1 MFRNNNM
8 ISECARLLAYAKPHW
23 KMVILTLIC
32 MGLFTL
38 FIGAQLALIKPVI
51 DRLISGEA
59 ISSSSEIH
67 SLQNKEDS
75 GDVLSSLRRKTVT
88 RIKETTLISKF
99 ENLLMKLTSSFTFIG
114 ILVAIMAPFIFVFNY
129 LQTYL
134 NNHVMWS
141 VLMDMRNHLCEHL
154 LPQSLSYFENR
165 KSGELISRLTN
176 DITAT
181 QFGLSILFDNILLQ
195 PMRLLCGLG
204 LAFYFSWKLSLF
216 TFILFP
222 LVVIPVLVFG
232 RKIKKYGSR
241 SLMHLGELT
250 DAMREMFSGIRI
262 VKAFQMENEEIV
274 EFKNIN
280 SRFFKRMMQTVKAK
294 ALNASTTEF
303 IYSLGLAVIIIVGG
317 YVITTNKI
325 TPGSLGGFVTV
336 TAFLI
341 LPSIKKLA
349 KSYGQL
355 QESLA
360 GASRVFELL
369 DQHPSITDNPDAI
382 ELRKIEKTVAF
393 KNVNFAYD
401 NIPVLRDINLTVK
414 KGQIIAIVGES
425 GAGKSTLLDLV
436 PRFYDPTNGTIEID
450 GTDIRLIKR
459 DSLLEQIAIVNQ
471 QTFLFNRSFKD
482 NILCGRRDAS
492 SEEIEDAAKAAN
504 IHDFITTLPNG
515 YDAVVGEQGV
525 KLSGGQRQRVTIA
538 RAILKNAPIL
548 ILDEATSSLDSE
560 SEKLVQEALDYLMKG
575 RTTFVIAHRLSTIRH
590 ADKIVVL
597 KNGCIVE
604 IGAHDELI
612 EKEGEYKK
620 LYRIQFET

>member
-1 MFRNNNM
+1 MSRNNNT
-8 ISECARLLAYAKPHW
+8 IRECTRLFSYAKPHW
-23 KMVILTLIC
+23 KMFVLTLVC

-38 FIGAQLALIKPVI
+38 LIGAQLALIKPVI
-51 DRLISGEA
+51 DRLISGET
-59 ISSSSEIH
+59 INSSSGAY
-67 SLQNKEDS
+67 SLQSKKDS
-75 GDVLSSLRRKTVT
+75 GDALSSLSRKTVT
-88 RIKETTLISKF
+88 RIKDTTFISKF
-99 ENLLMKLTSSFTFIG
+99 EESLKKVTSSFTAIG
-114 ILVAIMAPFIFVFNY
+114 ILVAIMAPFIFAFSY

-134 NNHVMWS
+134 KSHVMWS
-141 VLMDMRNHLCEHL
+141 VLMDIRNHLCEHL

-181 QFGLSILFDNILLQ
+181 QFGLSILFDSVLLQ

-204 LAFYFSWKLSLF
+204 LAFCFTWKLSLF
-216 TFILFP
+216 TFVLFP
-222 LVVIPVLVFG
+222 IVIIPVLVFG
-232 RKIKKYGSR
+232 RKIKKYGSK

-262 VKAFQMENEEIV
+262 VKAFKMEDEEIV
-274 EFKNIN
+274 EFKNLN

-294 ALNASTTEF
+294 ALNTSTTEF
-303 IYSLGLAVIIIVGG
+303 IYSLGLAAIIIVGG

-325 TPGSLGGFVTV
+325 SPGSLGGFVTV

-341 LPSIKKLA
+341 LPSVKKLA
-349 KSYGQL
+349 KSYAKL

-369 DQHPSITDNPDAI
+369 DQSPSITDNPDAI
-382 ELRKIEKTVAF
+382 ELKKIEKTVSF

-401 NIPVLRDINLTVK
+401 SIPVLKDINLTVE

-425 GAGKSTLLDLV
+425 GAGKSTMLDLV
-436 PRFYDPTNGTIEID
+436 PRFYDPLSGTIEID

-459 DSLLEQIAIVNQ
+459 DSLLEHIAIVSQ

-482 NILCGRRDAS
+482 NIMCGRRNAS
-492 SEEIEDAAKAAN
+492 LEEIENAAKAAN
-504 IHDFITTLPNG
+504 IHDFITSLPDG
-515 YDAVVGEQGV
+515 YDALVGEQGV

-560 SEKLVQEALDYLMKG
+560 SEMLVQEALDHLMEGK
-575 RTTFVIAHRLSTIRH
+575 TTFVIAHRLSTIRH
-590 ADKIVVL
+590 ADRILVL
-597 KNGCIVE
+597 KDGYLVE
-604 IGAHDELI
+604 TGTHDELI

>member
-382 ELRKIEKTVAF
+382 ELRKIEKNVAF

-401 NIPVLRDINLTVK
+401 NIPVLRDINLTVE

-436 PRFYDPTNGTIEID
+436 PRFYDPINGTIEID

-482 NILCGRRDAS
+482 NILCGRRDAN

-604 IGAHDELI
+604 IGTHDELI

>member
-1 MFRNNNM
+1 MSRNNNT
-8 ISECARLLAYAKPHW
+8 IRECARLFSYAKPHW
-23 KMVILTLIC
+23 KMVMLTLIC

-51 DRLISGEA
+51 DRLMSGET
-59 ISSSSEIH
+59 ISSSPGTY
-67 SLQNKEDS
+67 SLQNKKDS
-75 GDVLSSLRRKTVT
+75 GDALSSLSRKTVT
-88 RIKETTLISKF
+88 RIKDTTFISKF
-99 ENLLMKLTSSFTFIG
+99 EESLKKLTSSFTFIG
-114 ILVAIMAPFIFVFNY
+114 ILVAVMAPFIFALSY

-134 NNHVMWS
+134 KNHVMLS
-141 VLMDMRNHLCEHL
+141 VLMDIRNHLCEHI

-181 QFGLSILFDNILLQ
+181 QFGLSILFDSVLLQ
-195 PMRLLCGLG
+195 PMRLVCGLG
-204 LAFYFSWKLSLF
+204 LAFYFTWKLSLF

-222 LVVIPVLVFG
+222 IVIIPVLVFG
-232 RKIKKYGSR
+232 RKIKKYGTK

-262 VKAFQMENEEIV
+262 VKAFKMENEEIV
-274 EFKNIN
+274 EFKNLN
-280 SRFFKRMMQTVKAK
+280 SRFFRRMMQTVKAK
-294 ALNASTTEF
+294 ALNTSTTEF
-303 IYSLGLAVIIIVGG
+303 IYSLGLAAIIIVGG
-317 YVITTNKI
+317 YVITSNKI

-341 LPSIKKLA
+341 LPSVKKLA
-349 KSYGQL
+349 KSYAKL

-369 DQHPSITDNPDAI
+369 DQHPTITDNPDAI
-382 ELRKIEKTVAF
+382 ELKKIEKSVSF

-401 NIPVLRDINLTVK
+401 TIPVLKDINLTVE

-425 GAGKSTLLDLV
+425 GAGKSTMLDLV
-436 PRFYDPTNGTIEID
+436 PRFYDTLSGTIEID
-450 GTDIRLIKR
+450 GTDIRLLKR
-459 DSLLEQIAIVNQ
+459 DSLLEQIAIVSQ

-492 SEEIEDAAKAAN
+492 LEEIEDAAKAAN
-504 IHDFITTLPNG
+504 IHDFIISLPDG
-515 YDAVVGEQGV
+515 YDAMVGEQGV

-560 SEKLVQEALDYLMKG
+560 SEMLVQEALDNLMKG
-575 RTTFVIAHRLSTIRH
+575 KTTFVIAHRLSTIRH
-590 ADKIVVL
+590 ADRIVVL
-597 KNGCIVE
+597 KDGCLVE
-604 IGAHDELI
+604 TGTHDELM
-612 EKEGEYKK
+612 EKEGQYKK
-620 LYRIQFET
+620 LYRIQFKT

>member
-8 ISECARLLAYAKPHW
+8 ISECARLLTYAKPHW

-51 DRLISGEA
+51 DHLIKGETVR
-59 ISSSSEIH
+59 SSSGTY
-67 SLQNKEDS
+67 SLQKKRDS
-75 GDVLSSLRRKTVT
+75 GDMVGSLRQKTVT
-88 RIKETTLISKF
+88 RIKETPFISKL
-99 ENLLMKLTSSFTFIG
+99 EKLSKKITSSFTLIG
-114 ILVAIMAPFIFVFNY
+114 ILAAFMAPFIFAFDY

-134 NNHVMWS
+134 KNHVMWI
-141 VLMDMRNHLCEHL
+141 VLMDIRNHLCEHL
-154 LPQSLSYFENR
+154 LPQSLSYFENK

-181 QFGLSILFDNILLQ
+181 QFGLSILFDSILLQ

-216 TFILFP
+216 TFVLFP
-222 LVVIPVLVFG
+222 LVVIPVLIFG
-232 RKIKKYGSR
+232 RKIKKYGRR

-250 DAMREMFSGIRI
+250 DAMREMFTGIRI
-262 VKAFQMENEEIV
+262 VKAFKMENEEVV

-280 SRFFKRMMQTVKAK
+280 LRFFKRMMQTVKAK

-317 YVITTNKI
+317 YVVTTNKI
-325 TPGSLGGFVTV
+325 TPGALGGFVTV
-336 TAFLI
+336 TGFMI
-341 LPSIKKLA
+341 LTSIKKLA
-349 KSYGQL
+349 KCYGSL

-382 ELRKIEKTVAF
+382 ELKKIEKNVAF

-401 NIPVLRDINLTVK
+401 SIPVLRDINLTVE

-436 PRFYDPTNGTIEID
+436 PRFYDTTNGTIEID

-515 YDAVVGEQGV
+515 YDTVVGEQGV

-604 IGAHDELI
+604 IGTHDELI

-620 LYRIQFET
+620 LYRIQFEI

>member
-1 MFRNNNM
+1 MFM
-8 ISECARLLAYAKPHW
+8 
-23 KMVILTLIC
+23 LTLIC

-38 FIGAQLALIKPVI
+38 LIGAQLALIKPVI
-51 DRLISGEA
+51 DRLISGET
-59 ISSSSEIH
+59 INSSSRTY
-67 SLQNKEDS
+67 SLQNKKDS
-75 GDVLSSLRRKTVT
+75 GDVLSSLSRKTVT
-88 RIKETTLISKF
+88 RIKDTTFISRF
-99 ENLLMKLTSSFTFIG
+99 EGLLKKVTGSFTSIG
-114 ILVAIMAPFIFVFNY
+114 ILVAIMAPFIFAFSY

-134 NNHVMWS
+134 KSHVMWS
-141 VLMDMRNHLCEHL
+141 VLMDIRNHLCEHL

-181 QFGLSILFDNILLQ
+181 QFGLSILFDSVLLQ

-204 LAFYFSWKLSLF
+204 LAFYFTWKLSLF
-216 TFILFP
+216 TFVLFP
-222 LVVIPVLVFG
+222 IVIIPVLVFG
-232 RKIKKYGSR
+232 RKIKKYGSK

-262 VKAFQMENEEIV
+262 VKAFKMEDEEIV
-274 EFKNIN
+274 EFKNLN
-280 SRFFKRMMQTVKAK
+280 SRFFRRMMQTVKAK
-294 ALNASTTEF
+294 ALNTSTTEF
-303 IYSLGLAVIIIVGG
+303 IYSLGLAAIIIVGG

-325 TPGSLGGFVTV
+325 SPGSLGGFVTV

-341 LPSIKKLA
+341 LPSVKKLA
-349 KSYGQL
+349 KSYAKL

-369 DQHPSITDNPDAI
+369 DQSPSITDNPDAI
-382 ELRKIEKTVAF
+382 ELKKIEKTVSF

-401 NIPVLRDINLTVK
+401 SIPVLKDINLTVE

-425 GAGKSTLLDLV
+425 GAGKSTMLDLV
-436 PRFYDPTNGTIEID
+436 PRFYDPLSGTIEID

-459 DSLLEQIAIVNQ
+459 ASLLEHIAIVSQ

-482 NILCGRRDAS
+482 NILCGRRNAS
-492 SEEIEDAAKAAN
+492 LEEIENAAKAAN
-504 IHDFITTLPNG
+504 IHDFISSLPDG
-515 YDAVVGEQGV
+515 YDALVGEQGV

-560 SEKLVQEALDYLMKG
+560 SEMLVQEALDHLMEGK
-575 RTTFVIAHRLSTIRH
+575 TTFVIAHRLSTIRH
-590 ADKIVVL
+590 SNRILVL
-597 KNGCIVE
+597 KDGFLVE
-604 IGAHDELI
+604 TGTHDELI

>member
-1 MFRNNNM
+1 MFM
-8 ISECARLLAYAKPHW
+8 
-23 KMVILTLIC
+23 LTLIC

-38 FIGAQLALIKPVI
+38 LIGAQLALIKPVI
-51 DRLISGEA
+51 DRLISGET
-59 ISSSSEIH
+59 INSSSRTY
-67 SLQNKEDS
+67 SLQNKKDS
-75 GDVLSSLRRKTVT
+75 GDVLSSLSRKTVT
-88 RIKETTLISKF
+88 RIKDTTFISRF
-99 ENLLMKLTSSFTFIG
+99 EGLLKKVTGSFTSIG
-114 ILVAIMAPFIFVFNY
+114 ILVAIMAPFIFAFSY

-134 NNHVMWS
+134 KSHVMWS
-141 VLMDMRNHLCEHL
+141 VLMDIRNHLCEHL

-181 QFGLSILFDNILLQ
+181 QFGLSILFDSVLLQ

-204 LAFYFSWKLSLF
+204 LAFYFTWKLSLF
-216 TFILFP
+216 TFVLFP
-222 LVVIPVLVFG
+222 IVIIPVLVFG
-232 RKIKKYGSR
+232 RKIKKYGSK

-262 VKAFQMENEEIV
+262 VKAFKMEDEEIV
-274 EFKNIN
+274 EFKNLN
-280 SRFFKRMMQTVKAK
+280 SRFFRRMMQTVKAK
-294 ALNASTTEF
+294 ALNTSTTEF
-303 IYSLGLAVIIIVGG
+303 IYSLGLAAIIIVGG

-325 TPGSLGGFVTV
+325 SPGSLGGFVTV

-341 LPSIKKLA
+341 LPSVKKLA
-349 KSYGQL
+349 KSYAKL

-369 DQHPSITDNPDAI
+369 DQSPSITDNPDAI
-382 ELRKIEKTVAF
+382 ELKKIEKTVSF

-401 NIPVLRDINLTVK
+401 SIPVLKDINLTVE

-425 GAGKSTLLDLV
+425 GAGKSTMLDLV
-436 PRFYDPTNGTIEID
+436 PRFYDPLSGTIEID

-459 DSLLEQIAIVNQ
+459 DSLLEHIAIVSQ

-482 NILCGRRDAS
+482 NILCGRRNAS
-492 SEEIEDAAKAAN
+492 LEEIENAAKAAN
-504 IHDFITTLPNG
+504 IHDFISSLPDG
-515 YDAVVGEQGV
+515 YDALVGEQGV

-560 SEKLVQEALDYLMKG
+560 SEMLVQEALDHLMEGK
-575 RTTFVIAHRLSTIRH
+575 TTFVIAHRLSTIRH
-590 ADKIVVL
+590 SNRILVL
-597 KNGCIVE
+597 KDGFLVE
-604 IGAHDELI
+604 TGTHDELI